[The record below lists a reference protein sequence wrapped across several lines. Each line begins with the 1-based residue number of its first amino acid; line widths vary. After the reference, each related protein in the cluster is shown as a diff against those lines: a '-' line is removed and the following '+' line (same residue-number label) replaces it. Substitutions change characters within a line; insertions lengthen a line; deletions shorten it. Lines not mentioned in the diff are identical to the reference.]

1 MIPVWQSARPCA
13 ERRPRRKNTKAQQR
27 GTARRRSGHIRTHT
41 RRGHWHHFWTGSKSK
56 PESRKVVLR
65 WLHPMLVGRSDEPD
79 TTTVHPVQ

>member
-1 MIPVWQSARPCA
+1 MLVGAAATFARTLVA
-13 ERRPRRKNTKAQQR
+13 
-27 GTARRRSGHIRTHT
+27 
-41 RRGHWHHFWTGSKSK
+41 GHWHHFWTGSKSK